1 MVTDEEVATLEER
14 LAEAE
19 AEVERLQ
26 TIAADREA
34 RAIHLEG
41 LSAAQAEALA
51 QTKAEVASR
60 DEQLA
65 ALGDELAVAQA
76 ELAAARSEAEAL
88 RTSLRSAA
96 ERYRQAVLA
105 SQSEVPPDLVGGET
119 VEEVD
124 RQLEAALRMVAQ
136 LKSHLE
142 SQAQAQRVP
151 TGAPARRAPDLAAL
165 SPTEKISY
173 GLAQQR

>member
-1 MVTDEEVATLEER
+1 MTEEELAALEER

-26 TIAADREA
+26 NIAADSEA
-34 RAIHLEG
+34 RAAHLEET
-41 LSAAQAEALA
+41 LAQA
-51 QTKAEVASR
+51 KAELASR
-60 DEQLA
+60 DEELA
-65 ALGDELAVAQA
+65 ALRDDLSAARA
-76 ELAAARSEAEAL
+76 ELAATRSEAEEL
-88 RTSLRSAA
+88 RAGLRSAA
-96 ERYRQAVLA
+96 EKYRQAVLA
-105 SQSEVPPDLVGGET
+105 SQAEVPPDLVGGET

-151 TGAPARRAPDLAAL
+151 TGAPARRALDLGAL
-165 SPTEKISY
+165 TPTEKIGY
-173 GLAQQR
+173 GLAQRK

>member
-1 MVTDEEVATLEER
+1 MTDEEVAALEEP

-34 RAIHLEG
+34 RAVQLEETVTQ
-41 LSAAQAEALA
+41 AA
-51 QTKAEVASR
+51 AEVVSR

-76 ELAAARSEAEAL
+76 ELAAARSEAEGL
-88 RTSLRSAA
+88 RSSLRSAA

-151 TGAPARRAPDLAAL
+151 TGAPARRALDLAAL

>member
-1 MVTDEEVATLEER
+1 MVTEEELAALEER

-34 RAIHLEG
+34 RAAHLEQT
-41 LSAAQAEALA
+41 LAQAKGEL
-51 QTKAEVASR
+51 ASR
-60 DEQLA
+60 DEELA
-65 ALGDELAVAQA
+65 ALRQDLSAAQA
-76 ELAAARSEAEAL
+76 ELAAARSEAEEL
-88 RTSLRSAA
+88 RASLRSAA
-96 ERYRQAVLA
+96 EKYRQAVLA
-105 SQSEVPPDLVGGET
+105 SQAEVPPDLVGGET

-124 RQLEAALRMVAQ
+124 RQLDAALRMVAQ

-173 GLAQQR
+173 GLAQRK